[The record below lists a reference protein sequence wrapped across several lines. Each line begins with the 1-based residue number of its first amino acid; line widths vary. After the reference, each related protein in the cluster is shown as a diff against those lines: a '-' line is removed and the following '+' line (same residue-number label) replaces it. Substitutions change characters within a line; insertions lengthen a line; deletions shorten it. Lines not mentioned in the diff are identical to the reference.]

1 MALPALWPSIIA
13 AGMLAFVLSFD
24 DFVTTYFTS
33 GVGMEQL
40 PIRIYSMLRFRVT
53 PAVNA
58 IGVMMMVITVAVSG
72 AAFLL
77 LRLARRRS
85 ATFQETR

>member
-1 MALPALWPSIIA
+1 
-13 AGMLAFVLSFD
+13 MLAFVLSFD

-33 GVGMEQL
+33 GVGIDPL
-40 PIRIYSMLRFRVT
+40 PIRIYSMLRFGVT

-58 IGVMMMVITVAVSG
+58 IGVMMMVITLAAGG

-77 LRLARRRS
+77 LRTARRR
-85 ATFQETR
+85 ARTVPETR